1 MKNEHKDADFSLA
14 CVSGR
19 TMTTADILNATS
31 TSEPC
36 VKKILRRLVRDGE
49 IVRVKHGVYVLPT
62 QAKKEEAAFGE
73 NHRQVDSEIARLESE
88 IERLTSA
95 LEAEKQSYQGT
106 RDYWTRL

>member
-1 MKNEHKDADFSLA
+1 MNTKTQILA

-19 TMTTADILNATS
+19 TTTTTDILNATS

-36 VKKILRRLVRDGE
+36 VKKILRRLVRDEE
-49 IVRVKHGVYVLPT
+49 IVRVKHGVYALPT
-62 QAKKEEAAFGE
+62 QAKKEEAAPGK

-95 LEAEKQSYQGT
+95 LEAEKQSHQDT
-106 RDYWTRL
+106 LDYWTRL